1 MKRPLIINTPSLQSL
16 QQRYVSAFLTF
27 IFWVIWFFLWTPL
40 ITLFGWLSGLDLIY
54 IQMIELEG
62 FSDIA
67 EDFSGFLISVAIFGG
82 LLGFWALYNFLRF
95 KDIERRAAIT
105 PVNNQQLAAFFG
117 VGVNLLGKQQQA
129 QCLSI
134 SFDDQGNISQI
145 GTITKPIA
153 IAEKT
158 DDIGNKGS

>member
-1 MKRPLIINTPSLQSL
+1 MKRPLIINSPSLQSL
-16 QQRYVSAFLTF
+16 QQRYVSALFTF
-27 IFWVIWFFLWTPL
+27 IFWMIWIFLWTPL
-40 ITLFGWLSGLDLIY
+40 ITLVGWISGLDLIY

-62 FSDIA
+62 FSDIT
-67 EDFSGFLISVAIFGG
+67 EDFAGFVICVAIIGCV
-82 LLGFWALYNFLRF
+82 LGFWALYNFLRF

-117 VGVNLLGKQQQA
+117 VAVNTLDKQQQT

-145 GTITKPIA
+145 ATMPKPIE
-153 IAEKT
+153 IVENT
-158 DDIGNKGS
+158 LDTNH

>member
-1 MKRPLIINTPSLQSL
+1 MKRPLIINSPSLQSL
-16 QQRYVSAFLTF
+16 QQQYVSALFTF
-27 IFWVIWFFLWTPL
+27 IFWMIWIFLWTPL
-40 ITLFGWLSGLDLIY
+40 ITLIGWISGLDLIY

-62 FSDIA
+62 FSDIT
-67 EDFSGFLISVAIFGG
+67 EDFAGFLISVAILGG

-145 GTITKPIA
+145 ATMPKPI
-153 IAEKT
+153 EVVENT
-158 DDIGNKGS
+158 LDTNH